1 MRGQT
6 GRSSR
11 GAPLRDAASTPS
23 LRRETHRGSS
33 RPPGRVPCVLQSPR
47 CAPPAICR
55 AHPSGGSQ
63 TCVPPRAD
71 IRLRSPEVRGPC
83 CPAAVTRRDRTAPAS
98 LPQRMGS
105 GSAATMVGCVLLGR
119 GESRRWRWAV
129 LASQRNLAV
138 QLARPRPSPGPSWS
152 PPPRGDR
159 LRRSDDLERAAAA
172 AVGAR
177 AHFPRIAR
185 PRRRSARCPSDHES
199 EAAVGSS
206 LNAFRG
212 CLTPEAA
219 ATASV
224 PHRRPR
230 PAMPMR
236 RRGRPHCPVAVGCVP
251 QRGCREAQRDYSRLL
266 ACSVGAVSPS
276 LSRFRPRRSQARY
289 VSCQRPRH
297 WLGAVC
303 RDREVAM

>member
-33 RPPGRVPCVLQSPR
+33 RPPGRVPCALQSPR

-71 IRLRSPEVRGPC
+71 IRLRSPEVRGPS
-83 CPAAVTRRDRTAPAS
+83 VREQSR
-98 LPQRMGS
+98 
-105 GSAATMVGCVLLGR
+105 AATAQPPRRCPNAWVAVARPLWSDACSSGPARAGVGDG
-119 GESRRWRWAV
+119 GAG
-129 LASQRNLAV
+129 SQRNLAV
-138 QLARPRPSPGPSWS
+138 QLARPRRSPGPSWS

-185 PRRRSARCPSDHES
+185 PRRRSARCPSDDES

-224 PHRRPR
+224 LT
-230 PAMPMR
+230 
-236 RRGRPHCPVAVGCVP
+236 VALDP
-251 QRGCREAQRDYSRLL
+251 PCRCA
-266 ACSVGAVSPS
+266 A
-276 LSRFRPRRSQARY
+276 
-289 VSCQRPRH
+289 
-297 WLGAVC
+297 
-303 RDREVAM
+303 EVATLPSRCRVRSSAGVSRSST